1 MTMTASLRKFALTAH
16 VTCSVGWLG
25 AVAGFLALAVTGLT
39 SPDAQMVRAAYLAM
53 DVTGWFVIV
62 PLSFASLL
70 TGLISSLGTTWGL
83 FRHYWVL
90 AKLLLTVLAT
100 VALLVHTQLIDRA
113 AAVAGQ
119 TTLSAADLGGLSAQL
134 VIVAG
139 AGLLVLLVA
148 TALSVYKPRGVT
160 AYGWRKQQEQLRA
173 LQRSQ
178 QDEQRTVLVP

>member
-1 MTMTASLRKFALTAH
+1 
-16 VTCSVGWLG
+16 
-25 AVAGFLALAVTGLT
+25 
-39 SPDAQMVRAAYLAM
+39 
-53 DVTGWFVIV
+53 
-62 PLSFASLL
+62 LS
-70 TGLISSLGTTWGL
+70 G
-83 FRHYWVL
+83 
-90 AKLLLTVLAT
+90 
-100 VALLVHTQLIDRA
+100 
-113 AAVAGQ
+113 
-119 TTLSAADLGGLSAQL
+119 ADLGGLSTQL